1 MCRCDFFDIEVIKTM
16 QVMIIIAIRRVAII
30 CATIAVSGMT
40 LVNVAE
46 GHTQT
51 DRLVTVMMVVILHN
65 ARSDNIYCQKDRN

>member
-1 MCRCDFFDIEVIKTM
+1 
-16 QVMIIIAIRRVAII
+16 
-30 CATIAVSGMT
+30 MT

-51 DRLVTVMMVVILHN
+51 DRLVTMMVVVILHN